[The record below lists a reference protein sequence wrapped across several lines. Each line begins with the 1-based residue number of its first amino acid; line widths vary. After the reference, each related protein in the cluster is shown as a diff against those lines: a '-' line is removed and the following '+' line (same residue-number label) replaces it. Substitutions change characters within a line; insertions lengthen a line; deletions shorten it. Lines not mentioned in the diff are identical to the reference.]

1 LAFVKH
7 AGSSAAKPQ
16 QKQLSSNQ
24 KGFLNALGGGGSG
37 GPPRSR
43 KPVQQ
48 YQQAQDHQ
56 QGMRPPL
63 PPGQYQN
70 TDANGSPQNNSH
82 IKLHNPYAPVIGN
95 MPTKGD
101 LIEAGI
107 SDPLQQQ
114 QMLAEAAAA
123 TASAAVQYAPPARAK
138 RTPAPAGKWTK
149 AEDEELRQ
157 IVEEQGAKNWKKIAD
172 TLGDKR
178 TDVQCLHRWNK
189 VLKPGLLKG
198 PWTAAEDKIVRDMVQ
213 LHGLGKIKWSVI
225 ANQLPGRIGKQCRER
240 WFNHLD
246 PDIKKGAWGVQEDN
260 IIFEAQQKLG
270 NRWCEIAKL
279 LPGRTENAVKNRWN
293 SSARKRW
300 FKDRQQLSNIL
311 PKPVGMEGLMA
322 SQMESVSRGGG
333 GRMGMATP
341 GATPRSQPTMAF
353 GGGDGGVH
361 SIPSASP
368 QGGVSGMSD
377 QATPEER
384 VKMAQAMAKQ
394 AMADIAAVM
403 GGNSPN
409 GVSNLPADNNP
420 NLAAIVASIG
430 QTSPSNLFDMDG
442 DMGGELG
449 GDMGGG
455 MGGGMGGMTGMGGV
469 GGMAGA
475 GCGGPN
481 TGHQLSMLNQLSG
494 LNAEQQRSLAGQLH
508 QQAGGPNFK
517 LTGDSGGMDGFD
529 IGQHNLGENDF
540 DNLAGTRALCI
551 PSLSSYMPLTML
563 LPAQVFLT
571 KGWLILKAST
581 RYCSSNTSS
590 QSLCLKALRRRS
602 RIP

>member
-1 LAFVKH
+1 LNLTSHEQVGLAIHTWCCKNYDADSCSLHEFLLFTL
-7 AGSSAAKPQ
+7 GSSSAGG
-16 QKQLSSNQ
+16 QKKSLSSNQ
-24 KGFLNALGGGGSG
+24 KGFLNALGGGGG
-37 GPPRSR
+37 GPPRR
-43 KPVQQ
+43 KPPQQ
-48 YQQAQDHQ
+48 HQ
-56 QGMRPPL
+56 QHQMQDPMGMRPPL
-63 PPGQYQN
+63 PPGQYGGP
-70 TDANGSPQNNSH
+70 DYSPQNNSH
-82 IKLHNPYAPVIGN
+82 IKLHNPYAAVIGKT
-95 MPTKGD
+95 PTRES
-101 LIEAGI
+101 LAQSGI
-107 SDPLQQQ
+107 TDPMQQQ
-114 QMLAEAAAA
+114 QILAEAAAA

-157 IVEEQGAKNWKKIAD
+157 IVEDQGAKNWKKIAD

-213 LHGLGKIKWSVI
+213 FHGLGKIKWSVI

-300 FKDRQQLSNIL
+300 FKDRQQLNDSS
-311 PKPVGMEGLMA
+311 GGGSA
-322 SQMESVSRGGG
+322 SGG
-333 GRMGMATP
+333 GRGSRGAGAAMNPSSMAT
-341 GATPRSQPTMAF
+341 AASTPRSQPTMAF
-353 GGGDGGVH
+353 GGGTPNIA
-361 SIPSASP
+361 STASP
-368 QGGVSGMSD
+368 GMSD

-409 GVSNLPADNNP
+409 GQVAPPGNP

-430 QTSPSNLFDMDG
+430 QPASGLPLSVFDMA
-442 DMGGELG
+442 GGQ
-449 GDMGGG
+449 MP
-455 MGGGMGGMTGMGGV
+455 
-469 GGMAGA
+469 GA
-475 GCGGPN
+475 PSGPN
-481 TGHQLSMLNQLSG
+481 TGHQLAMLNQLSG
-494 LNAEQQRSLAGQLH
+494 LTGEQQRSLAGQLQTA
-508 QQAGGPNFK
+508 QQSAGPHFS
-517 LTGDSGGMDGFD
+517 LTDDSIPDGFD
-529 IGQHNLGENDF
+529 MTAENDF
-540 DNLAGTRALCI
+540 DGLAGVC
-551 PSLSSYMPLTML
+551 
-563 LPAQVFLT
+563 V
-571 KGWLILKAST
+571 
-581 RYCSSNTSS
+581 
-590 QSLCLKALRRRS
+590 
-602 RIP
+602 